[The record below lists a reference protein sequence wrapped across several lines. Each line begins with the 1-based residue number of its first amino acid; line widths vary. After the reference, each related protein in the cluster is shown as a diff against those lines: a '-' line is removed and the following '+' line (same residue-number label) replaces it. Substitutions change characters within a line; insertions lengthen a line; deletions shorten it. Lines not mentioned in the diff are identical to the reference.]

1 MSPIDLILQ
10 QLTDPFRVGL
20 LAALVATM
28 LRTEAATG
36 RLKPLAA
43 GAVFV
48 AALIPLTVTR
58 ALAAD
63 AWLQFATGLGVN
75 AVWLVVLL
83 GAWTVY
89 RRLRGK

>member
-20 LAALVATM
+20 LAALIATM

-58 ALAAD
+58 ALPAD
-63 AWLQFATGLGVN
+63 PWLQFGLGLGVN
-75 AVWLVVLL
+75 VVLL
-83 GAWTVY
+83 AVLLAAWTLLS
-89 RRLRGK
+89 RAFGK